1 MAVKIGLDVHVSNEV
16 REFMAKSKIFEVVV
30 QAQDAESDE
39 SWFAR
44 GCANGMTVVYSGD
57 MDLFNLCKG
66 TEVIFIRARPA
77 RSLRKQ
83 LSLIHLALKEGVNV
97 W

>member
-1 MAVKIGLDVHVSNEV
+1 MKIGLDVHVSNDV
-16 REFMAKSKIFEVVV
+16 REFMAKSKLFDVVV
-30 QAQDAESDE
+30 QAEDAETDE

-44 GCANGMTVVYSGD
+44 GRASGMTVVYSGD
-57 MDLFNLCKG
+57 LDLFNLCKN
-66 TEVIFIRARPA
+66 TDVLFVRARPA

-83 LSLIHLALKEGVNV
+83 LSLIHDGIKQGKSV

>member
-1 MAVKIGLDVHVSNEV
+1 MILIGLDIHVSKEV
-16 REFMAKSKIFEVVV
+16 IEHFGNSKSFQVVV
-30 QAQDAESDE
+30 HARDAESDE

-44 GCANGMTVVYSGD
+44 GRANGMTHVYSGD
-57 MDLFNLCKG
+57 LDLYDLCKD
-66 TEVIFIRARPA
+66 TDVIFIRARPA

-83 LSLIHLALKEGVNV
+83 LQLIHQGVKLGKSV